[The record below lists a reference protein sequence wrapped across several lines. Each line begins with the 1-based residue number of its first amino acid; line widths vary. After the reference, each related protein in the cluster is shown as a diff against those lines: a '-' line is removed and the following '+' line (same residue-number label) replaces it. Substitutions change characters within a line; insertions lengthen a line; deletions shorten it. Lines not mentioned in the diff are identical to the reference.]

1 MAELPAPHILEEE
14 PLEAAV
20 SASEEA
26 QESVLVVSSPF
37 AEAVLP
43 AVTALVFLRRA
54 EVAAPAW
61 VV

>member
-1 MAELPAPHILEEE
+1 LEEE

-20 SASEEA
+20 SAPVEA

-43 AVTALVFLRRA
+43 AATALVFLRPA